1 MTSRVLSK
9 IASTPWAMDQ
19 DALAVV
25 VDIATRA
32 PVDET
37 ALDSWKARLAP
48 TREALGTRQE
58 TQLSGSARARV
69 RDGVAI
75 VPVSGPI
82 FRYANMMTD
91 YSGAT
96 SLATFAGDMQLAAD
110 ASGIRAIMIEVDSP
124 GGEVTGMAEAA
135 SLIRSISARKPVI
148 AYTEGQMASAA
159 YLIGA
164 AAREIVV
171 APTAI
176 LGSLGVVMTMMDRRD
191 ADARAGIR
199 RYEFVSSQ
207 TPGKRPAPDSDAGRA
222 QLQSLADRL
231 ADEYLADVAHSRGM
245 TVEALIDATGG
256 GGTIIGRDAVRSGLA
271 DRIGGYEE
279 TLARLAAGD
288 VPADRK
294 RLPPSASSPLEPKDI
309 TMTNPTTPA
318 TEPVATPTPEAVVQ
332 PTTPVAPPPAPVAL
346 APAPVD
352 PVAAERARA
361 AAINGQMKPGFHA
374 LATLA
379 ISEGWTPE
387 TFASAQD
394 ASASAV
400 AAAQHTNARVGFQGS
415 FPAPVAAGT
424 DPDPANLPP
433 EQRWTAAWDADPKL
447 RSQFLSKEDY
457 LAFQKAEASGRARIK
472 AA

>member
-1 MTSRVLSK
+1 MTARVLSK

-25 VDIATRA
+25 IDIAARA
-32 PVDET
+32 SVDET
-37 ALDSWKARLAP
+37 ALNEWKARVGP
-48 TREALGTRQE
+48 SRDALGTRQE

-91 YSGAT
+91 FSGAT
-96 SLATFAGDMQLAAD
+96 SLATFAADLQLAAD
-110 ASGIRAIMIEVDSP
+110 ASGVRAIMIEIDSP

-135 SLIRSISARKPVI
+135 ALIRAVSERKPVV

-159 YLIGA
+159 YQIGA

-176 LGSLGVVMTMMDRRD
+176 LGSLGVVLSMTDRRD
-191 ADARAGIR
+191 ADAKAGVR

-207 TPGKRPAPDSDAGRA
+207 TPGKRPSPDSDTGRA
-222 QLQSLADRL
+222 SLQALADNL
-231 ADEYLADVAHSRGM
+231 ADEYLADVAQSRGV
-245 TVEALIDATGG
+245 TVEALIEATRGG
-256 GGTIIGRDAVRSGLA
+256 GQIIGREAVRSGLA

-279 TLARLAAGD
+279 TLTRLASGD
-288 VPADRK
+288 APADRK
-294 RLPPSASSPLEPKDI
+294 RRP
-309 TMTNPTTPA
+309 
-318 TEPVATPTPEAVVQ
+318 PVAGPSPKQEENLMITSLNAPESVAVPTAEASAPV
-332 PTTPVAPPPAPVAL
+332 PVAMAPPAVPVV
-346 APAPVD
+346 APID

-361 AAINGQMKPGFHA
+361 SAINGAAQPGFQA

-379 ISEGWTPE
+379 INEGWTAD
-387 TFASAQD
+387 TFAAAQA
-394 ASASAV
+394 ASATAV
-400 AAAQHTNARVGFQGS
+400 AAAGQAVQTATFAGS
-415 FPAPVAAGT
+415 FPAPLATGGGAT
-424 DPDPANLPP
+424 DLATMSTEDQWA
-433 EQRWTAAWDADPKL
+433 AAWDSDSKV

-457 LAFQKAEASGRARIK
+457 LAFTKAQTSGRARIK
-472 AA
+472 AAA